1 MEQKQIERKINKIVV
16 QKEKMENVEIVVN
29 KEEIQRNKI

>member
-29 KEEIQRNKI
+29 KEEIYRNKI